1 MNTLL
6 TYFLCKMSIVIIK
19 YLIYNF
25 KYVKIIILINFFID
39 VTVTPLDFNFQDI
52 YKKKFLLNLFVKLIV
67 DIYLTD
73 KLLLTISYFDI

>member
-39 VTVTPLDFNFQDI
+39 VTVTSLDFNFQDI

>member
-6 TYFLCKMSIVIIK
+6 TYFLCKISIVIIK